1 MFYYMN
7 YDRLFAYLAEY
18 QYEWL
23 RFLTKIPPE
32 RSVKFFLI
40 LSKALRKK
48 SGYYRYFYNR
58 RMMHHTLCIIKRRRK
73 G

>member
-1 MFYYMN
+1 MIYYIDC
-7 YDRLFAYLAEY
+7 YTLFARLAEFN
-18 QYEWL
+18 YEWL
-23 RFLTKIPPE
+23 VFLTGVPYNKG
-32 RSVKFFLI
+32 VKYFLI

-58 RMMHHTLCIIKRRRK
+58 KMMHHTLCIIKGRRK